1 MGLKEQISK
10 YLPKFG
16 LNSNSK
22 QMNARN
28 IRSVIAPYQ
37 FTRIK
42 QDVQL
47 WRDAITEAE
56 LAWYPFRVKMQRIY
70 MDTILNGHVL
80 ACLNKRKHLTL
91 LKDFAIYNDETIDEK
106 ATELL
111 KSEWFYNLLNYSL
124 EAKFFGYSLI
134 QLGDLV
140 DNKFPN
146 LTIVKRE
153 NVSPDRLNITTLVY
167 SISGIDFVNPEIVD
181 ENGESFYDWSLY
193 VSTPSD
199 KGQSICGYG
208 LLYNIAYYEILLR
221 NISSYNSDYVEV
233 YGQPLKW
240 AKSSKT
246 EGQEYDM
253 LEQSL
258 QNMASNPYIITGP
271 TDEIQFVNA
280 AGNGEGYKSYEN
292 FEQRLEKK
300 ITKLILGHEDAI
312 SSIPGKLGSEQGSE
326 SPLAQALEDT
336 ESIDTRFLENIIN
349 NYFLPKAINL
359 GLPIN
364 AGSKFKFKNNKEIEE
379 IKNKQSEQNSKIAKY
394 VLDLKNAGFT
404 VDEKQISELTGLT
417 VTKVEEAK
425 QEPVLNNKIQNKL
438 KNLYDNA

>member
-1 MGLKEQISK
+1 MATVKETIQK

-16 LNSNSK
+16 LSSNTK
-22 QMNARN
+22 QVNARN

-56 LAWYPFRVKMQRIY
+56 LAWYPHRVKMQRIY

-80 ACLNKRKHLTL
+80 ACLNKRKNLTL
-91 LKDFAIYNDETIDEK
+91 LKDFAIFNGDKEDEK
-106 ATELL
+106 ATALL
-111 KSEWFYNLLNYSL
+111 KEEWFYNLLNYSL

-153 NVSPDRLNITTLVY
+153 NVSPDRLVITPLVY
-167 SISGIDFVNPEIVD
+167 SISGINFMYPSETD

-199 KGQSICGYG
+199 KGQSLCGYG
-208 LLYNIAYYEILLR
+208 LLYNIALYEILLR
-221 NISSYNSDYVEV
+221 NLLAYNSDYVEV

-240 AKSSKT
+240 AKSSKKN
-246 EGQEYDM
+246 GPEYDA

-258 QNMASNPYIITGP
+258 QNMASNPYIITDFTEELQFINA
-271 TDEIQFVNA
+271 TD
-280 AGNGEGYKSYEN
+280 GGGYLSYDN

-300 ITKLILGHEDAI
+300 ITKLVLGHEDAI
-312 SSIPGKLGSEQGSE
+312 SSTAGKLGADQGKE
-326 SPLAQALEDT
+326 SGIYQALEDI
-336 ESIDTRFLENIIN
+336 ENVDTRFLENIVSQ
-349 NYFLPKAINL
+349 FLEKAIKL
-359 GLPIN
+359 GLPIP
-364 AGSKFKFKNNKEIEE
+364 AGAKFKFKNDKEAEE
-379 IKNKQSEQNSKIAKY
+379 IKEKQTEQNTKIAAY
-394 VLDLKNAGFT
+394 VLSLKNAGYT
-404 VDEKQISELTGLT
+404 VDETQLAEMTGLKL
-417 VTKVEEAK
+417 TKSEEV
-425 QEPVLNNKIQNKL
+425 PVPSTDIATKL

>member
-1 MGLKEQISK
+1 MGVKEAIQK

-16 LNSNSK
+16 LSSNTK
-22 QMNARN
+22 QVNARN

-56 LAWYPFRVKMQRIY
+56 LAWYPHRVKMQRIY

-80 ACLNKRKHLTL
+80 ACLNKRKNLTL
-91 LKDFAIYNDETIDEK
+91 LKDFAIYNGEKIDEK
-106 ATELL
+106 ATALL
-111 KSEWFYNLLNYSL
+111 KEEWFYNLLNYSL

-153 NVSPDRLNITTLVY
+153 NVSPDRLVITPLIY
-167 SISGIDFVNPEIVD
+167 SISGINFMNPEEVD

-193 VSTPSD
+193 VATPSD

-208 LLYNIAYYEILLR
+208 LLYNIALYEILLR
-221 NISSYNSDYVEV
+221 NLLAYNSDYVEV

-240 AKSSKT
+240 AKSSKKN
-246 EGQEYDM
+246 GPEYDA

-258 QNMASNPYIITGP
+258 QNMASNPYIITDF
-271 TDEIQFVNA
+271 TEELSFVNGNDG
-280 AGNGEGYKSYEN
+280 AGYMSYDN
-292 FEQRLEKK
+292 FEHRLEKK
-300 ITKLILGHEDAI
+300 ITKLVLGHEDAI
-312 SSIPGKLGSEQGSE
+312 SSIAGQLGAGQGKE
-326 SPLAQALEDT
+326 SGVYQALEDI
-336 ESIDTRFLENIIN
+336 ENVDTRFLENVVTH
-349 NYFLPKAINL
+349 FLEKAIAL
-359 GLPIN
+359 GLPIPVG
-364 AGSKFKFKNNKEIEE
+364 AKFKFKNDKEAEE
-379 IKNKQSEQNSKIAKY
+379 IKVKQTEQNTKIAAY
-394 VLDLKNAGFT
+394 ILSLKNAGYT
-404 VDEKQISELTGLT
+404 VDEKQLAEMTGLKI
-417 VTKVEEAK
+417 TKEAIA
-425 QEPVLNNKIQNKL
+425 PPPTNIATKL